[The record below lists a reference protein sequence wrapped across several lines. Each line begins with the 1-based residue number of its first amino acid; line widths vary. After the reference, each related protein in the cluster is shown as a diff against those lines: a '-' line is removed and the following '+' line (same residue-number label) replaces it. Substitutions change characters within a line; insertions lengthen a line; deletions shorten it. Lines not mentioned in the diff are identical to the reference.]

1 MKIIIPVTIP
11 SANQLL
17 RMHYQARKRLMWEFM
32 WEIRAAG
39 IESRG
44 NAGREKRTVRITS
57 YRGRMLDKDN
67 LYGGA
72 KVCLDAIKKMNLIR
86 DDSPKWIELEVI
98 QVSERLNP
106 RTEIEISKE
115 TST

>member
-1 MKIIIPVTIP
+1 
-11 SANQLL
+11 
-17 RMHYQARKRLMWEFM
+17 M

-39 IESRG
+39 VEPKE
-44 NAGREKRTVRITS
+44 NAEKEKKTVRITS

-67 LYGGA
+67 LYGGV
-72 KVCLDAIKKMNLIR
+72 KVCLDALRKLNLIH

-115 TST
+115 TNT